1 MTNWIGKLVGG
12 GFEGIANGID
22 EVVTSFTG
30 DKAEQQKMAAEL
42 KKLVYE
48 QKHETEQAAAK
59 VVNTEAKSEHWLT
72 ANWRPL
78 TMLTFVAIIA
88 NNYIVAPYTE
98 AMFGT
103 SVRLEIPPDM
113 WDLLKLGLGGYVAGR
128 SAEKGIKAWKGK
140 E

>member
-1 MTNWIGKLVGG
+1 MNWVGKLIGG

-42 KKLVYE
+42 KKLVYK
-48 QKHETEQAAAK
+48 QKHETEQAAAG
-59 VVNTEAKSEHWLT
+59 VVKAEAKSEHFLT
-72 ANWRPL
+72 ASWRPI

-88 NNYIVAPYTE
+88 NNYIIAPYAD
-98 AMFGT
+98 AMFG
-103 SVRLEIPPDM
+103 VGIALDIPPDM

-128 SAEKGIKAWKGK
+128 SGEKVMK
-140 E
+140 EYKRKNE